1 MAYIHFCKRN
11 FLSLKRNECGL
22 STRNILLTLCFR
34 LVLNAMAVLL
44 RLAGN
49 TSFSDAVVLK
59 ISRLCEELDLLAP
72 DDWLM
77 RMRLYEKVADYAAKI
92 VQFQLAI
99 EHYQKMVTKNNYP
112 FMVVIR
118 NNIFVCVFMVISYHS
133 KLSLVVLRLNLHT
146 FCIFCTCVTGP
157 VLNVCKPYNT
167 IYTTESDLF

>member
-1 MAYIHFCKRN
+1 
-11 FLSLKRNECGL
+11 
-22 STRNILLTLCFR
+22 
-34 LVLNAMAVLL
+34 MAVLL

-118 NNIFVCVFMVISYHS
+118 NNIFVC
-133 KLSLVVLRLNLHT
+133 
-146 FCIFCTCVTGP
+146 
-157 VLNVCKPYNT
+157 
-167 IYTTESDLF
+167 